1 MLKLQEDKRTK
12 IVIIDEIDFLYT
24 KNQNILYNLFE
35 WSNLKETRFCLIV
48 IANTM
53 DFPEKLQPKLTSRM
67 GNNRLVFKP
76 YTQAE
81 VQKIIEDRLMKSNRF
96 TLDAIKYACR
106 KMSSFTSDIRKLL
119 DVLKR
124 AIDLK
129 T

>member
-1 MLKLQEDKRTK
+1 M
-12 IVIIDEIDFLYT
+12 
-24 KNQNILYNLFE
+24 
-35 WSNLKETRFCLIV
+35 IV

-96 TLDAIKYACR
+96 TSDAIKYACR
-106 KMSSFTSDIRKLL
+106 KMSSFTSDVRKLL

-124 AIDLK
+124 AIELK